1 MKKER
6 ESRGWPIGGCRA
18 ALREIARSDRG
29 QVYEKDGAKQVMTP
43 QWIGD
48 VAQRLGVR
56 QSTAGQF
63 RGPSK
68 SLFIDT
74 IRP

>member
-56 QSTAGQF
+56 
-63 RGPSK
+63 
-68 SLFIDT
+68 
-74 IRP
+74 